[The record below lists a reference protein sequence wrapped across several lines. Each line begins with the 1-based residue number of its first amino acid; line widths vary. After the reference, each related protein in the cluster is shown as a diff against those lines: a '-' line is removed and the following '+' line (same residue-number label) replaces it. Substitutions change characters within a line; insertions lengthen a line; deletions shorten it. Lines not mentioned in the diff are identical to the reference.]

1 MEWATA
7 DTSALAGEQDRG
19 RATSSHIVESHSGI
33 RLACFDTY
41 STCMVNLPTCSTD
54 VLIVG
59 AGPTGLVLALWL
71 ARLGVRV
78 RIIDKTSEPG
88 TTSRALGVQ
97 ARTLEF
103 YAQLGIADSV
113 VQQGRWASAAN
124 LWSNGRPAAHLEFGA
139 LGASVSPF
147 PYALIYPQD
156 EHERFLIDCL
166 TELGVTVER
175 CTELVGF
182 QHADLSVRTQIL
194 KPDGTKEFCRVGY
207 VAGCDGAHSTVRERL
222 GIGFPGGTYEHL
234 FYVADV
240 EADGKALN
248 GELNIV
254 FDRSD
259 FLVVFPLKGDNRARF
274 IGTVR
279 EEQNHF
285 YGELTWDDV
294 SKHILERMRIAV
306 EKVNW
311 FSTYR
316 VHHRVAGSF
325 RSGRAFLLGDAAHI
339 HSPVGGQGMNTGIGD
354 AVNLAWKLAAVLRRP
369 GQTCSTRHPMNRSAL
384 PSHASWWRRRI
395 RVFTEVTSS
404 RPSARLLRLRLA
416 PFFAPLFF
424 SLEPTRRL
432 LFRTISQT
440 AINYRGSS
448 LSSGIAGAV
457 RGGDRLPW
465 VKMGSNGSGRDN
477 FAPLRSLDWQVHV
490 YGEAKPAME
499 DLCGERR
506 IPLHVFAYSEAT
518 RHAGLR
524 RNAAY
529 LLRPDGYV
537 ALAEPDGIA
546 DEVASYLDSRALAPL
561 S

>member
-1 MEWATA
+1 MA
-7 DTSALAGEQDRG
+7 
-19 RATSSHIVESHSGI
+19 I
-33 RLACFDTY
+33 F
-41 STCMVNLPTCSTD
+41 PTCETD

-71 ARLGVRV
+71 KRLGVRV
-78 RIIDKTSEPG
+78 RLIDKTAEPG

-103 YAQLGIADSV
+103 YAQLGIADSIV
-113 VQQGRWASAAN
+113 EQGRWASAAN
-124 LWSNGRPAAHLEFGA
+124 LWTNGRPAAHIEFGT
-139 LGASVSPF
+139 LGASLSPF

-166 TELGVTVER
+166 AELGVTVER

-248 GELNIV
+248 GELNIA

-259 FLVVFPLKGDNRARF
+259 FLVVFPLKGENRARL

-279 EEQNHF
+279 DVQEHF
-285 YGELTWDDV
+285 YGGMTWDDV
-294 SKHILERMRIAV
+294 SKHIMESMRIAV

-325 RSGRAFLLGDAAHI
+325 RSGRAFLLGDAAHV

-354 AVNLAWKLAAVLRRP
+354 AVNLAWKLAAVLGGRAKP
-369 GQTCSTRHPMNRSAL
+369 AL
-384 PSHASWWRRRI
+384 LDSYEQERI
-395 RVFTEVTSS
+395 AFARKLVETTDRVFTEVTSS
-404 RPSARLLRLRLA
+404 RATARLLRLRLA
-416 PFFAPLFF
+416 PLFAPLFF
-424 SLEPTRRL
+424 SIGTTRRL
-432 LFRTISQT
+432 LFRTVSQT

-448 LSSGIAGAV
+448 LSKGIAGAV

-465 VKMGSNGSGRDN
+465 IKMGLNGAGTDN
-477 FAPLRSLDWQVHV
+477 FAPLQSLDWQVHV
-490 YGEAKPAME
+490 YGEAKPALQT
-499 DLCGERR
+499 LCEERQL
-506 IPLHVFAYSEAT
+506 PLHVFPYSAAM
-518 RHAGLR
+518 RPAGLR
-524 RNAAY
+524 RHAAY

-537 ALAEPDGIA
+537 ALAEPDGVA
-546 DEVASYLDSRALAPL
+546 DAVASYLDSRGLMPL
-561 S
+561 RSTSAVPVSYKEAHSH